1 MRLPYRPIDKLYE
14 TPLRNQ
20 STVIRYSGYQ
30 LVRPETV
37 DVHTMDMTVLALVIL
52 DDLPGYLD
60 RKDLIYRIVVHDL
73 EESCSCD
80 VPRSLKYHS
89 PEVHAAIEKATK
101 AMVRVHVSDN
111 LFGDLCN
118 AKDLTLLEGRV
129 VKFLDILQCCFILKK
144 EVVYLGNKPLSGIYR
159 EACAFLKKVIREEG
173 LFSKDPDEVRDY
185 FTNLMEDFMETMNA

>member
-89 PEVHAAIEKATK
+89 PEVHAAI
-101 AMVRVHVSDN
+101 
-111 LFGDLCN
+111 
-118 AKDLTLLEGRV
+118 V
-129 VKFLDILQCCFILKK
+129 V
-144 EVVYLGNKPLSGIYR
+144 
-159 EACAFLKKVIREEG
+159 
-173 LFSKDPDEVRDY
+173 
-185 FTNLMEDFMETMNA
+185 

>member
-1 MRLPYRPIDKLYE
+1 MRLSYRPIDKLYE

-111 LFGDLCN
+111 LFSDLCN

>member
-111 LFGDLCN
+111 LFDDLCN